1 MKIIDETAEEFL
13 DELKQGQI
21 IRYKGMFLIIT
32 DLTNERGD
40 RMELVELK
48 TGETTSFKEDDLI
61 DSINSPDTTTLLVTE
76 SELKILKYFK

>member
-1 MKIIDETAEEFL
+1 MKIIDETTEEFL

-32 DLTNERGD
+32 DLTNEDD

-61 DSINSPDTTTLLVTE
+61 DSINSPDTTTLLVAE